1 MRKPVVGVMGGSKA
15 NENTMTMARQLG
27 ELIAKRGWILLT
39 GGRNQGV
46 MAAAS
51 EGARAAGGFVV
62 GILPDKDSRRASP
75 DLDLAVFTD
84 MGDMRNVINVLSSD
98 VVIACRGALGTI
110 SEVALALNAGKHVI
124 LLGLELGPEYDRYRR
139 SKLLR
144 SAETA
149 EAAVEEAGVI
159 LNESGRSVAPGR

>member
-1 MRKPVVGVMGGSKA
+1 MRKPVIGVMGGSKA
-15 NENTMTMARQLG
+15 SEKTMATARQLG
-27 ELIAKRGWILLT
+27 GLIAQRGWILLT

-46 MAAAS
+46 MAGAS

-62 GILPDKDSRRASP
+62 GILPDKNDRRASP
-75 DLDLAVFTD
+75 DLDLAIFTS

-124 LLGLELGPEYDRYRR
+124 LLDFELGPEYDRYRR
-139 SKLLR
+139 ANLIR
-144 SAETA
+144 SVATP
-149 EAAVEEAGVI
+149 EEAVTRAASI
-159 LNESGRSVAPGR
+159 LSESGRSNDA